1 MTTSTIT
8 FTRKLMRGA
17 SFAAL
22 VHFAAVPVAG
32 FGLTVLCAAQAQA
45 QANVVL
51 ENQTMDNGD
60 RGSFVFPRIE
70 FNGTNLTRDEVAK
83 LFTAGTPKDEA
94 IAIVSKMT
102 AARVA
107 IPSAVLNGKDAKI
120 TLANI
125 VMTNIDK
132 GQVGQLTLG
141 GVDGSFTT
149 DDGQIA
155 AIKSGGIQIDG
166 ANYSGMFEAVKDGDL
181 SNGTSRFSKFVWQ
194 GLEINVPD
202 KDVPAAAPGGNMIKF
217 RLGSM
222 TVDATYDGDTPL
234 KVAGT
239 VANLLI
245 EPPSSSD
252 GSKQLASV
260 GYNKLDLGFT
270 FAGSYDPATKVYA
283 LSDLT
288 LRGVDAGS
296 LGVKAQLDGVEKVVL
311 SGPQAAR
318 MIGLFGAGVSGVELR
333 FVNAGLVEKSLAY
346 FAKQQGKSTE
356 ALREEARGM
365 ATQIIPVVLGGDAS
379 SLRIAEAVSRFIAD
393 PKGLTVTAKAKSG
406 SLGLIEL
413 MSIRDPASLLAKAD
427 IQVTSDGAPA
437 APAPARAA
445 PAPAAP
451 VAPAAP
457 PAARPPSPQASA
469 GGIAG
474 AAAAGVAG
482 QAAKPAAPAAMQTQ
496 RLSGLAAWSALVG
509 NSISGKNSD
518 GDALTEYYLR
528 NGTVKQL
535 ADDETAT
542 GKWTVRGEK
551 VCFKYPDEDED
562 CYRITVDGD
571 IATFTEDDGSGRRY
585 QILQGNPK
593 KL

>member
-1 MTTSTIT
+1 MTGSR
-8 FTRKLMRGA
+8 FRFSRHALHGVSLA
-17 SFAAL
+17 CLAHLAAAP
-22 VHFAAVPVAG
+22 AA
-32 FGLTVLCAAQAQA
+32 GLGLAIVWSAQAQA
-45 QANVVL
+45 QASIVL
-51 ENQTMDNGD
+51 ENQTMDNGTK
-60 RGSFVFPRIE
+60 GTFVFPRIE

-83 LFTAGTPKDEA
+83 LFTAGTPKEEA
-94 IAIVSKMT
+94 VAIVSKMT

-107 IPSAVLNGKDAKI
+107 IPTAVLNGKDARI
-120 TLANI
+120 TLVNI

-155 AIKSGGIQIDG
+155 TIKSGGLQIDG
-166 ANYSGMFEAVKDGDL
+166 ANYSGMFEAMKDGEL
-181 SNGTSRFSKFVWQ
+181 ANGTSRFSKFVWQ

-217 RLGSM
+217 RLGSIM
-222 TVDATYDGDTPL
+222 VDATYDGDIPL
-234 KVAGT
+234 KVAGS

-245 EPPSSSD
+245 QPPSSSD
-252 GSKQLASV
+252 GAKQLAAV
-260 GYNKLDLGFT
+260 GYDKLDLGFT
-270 FAGSYDPATKVYA
+270 FAGAYDPATKVYT

-296 LGVKAQLDGVEKVVL
+296 VGLKAQLDGVEKVVL

-333 FVNAGLVEKSLAY
+333 FVNAGLVEKALNY
-346 FAKQQGKSTE
+346 FAKQQGKSPE

-365 ATQIIPVVLGGDAS
+365 ATQIIPVMLGGDAN

-413 MSIRDPASLLAKAD
+413 MGIRNPASLLAKAD
-427 IQVTSDGAPA
+427 VQVTADGAPS
-437 APAPARAA
+437 AA

-451 VAPAAP
+451 TAPATRPMSAQ
-457 PAARPPSPQASA
+457 AA
-469 GGIAG
+469 GAG
-474 AAAAGVAG
+474 AASPAAN
-482 QAAKPAAPAAMQTQ
+482 PAAPAAPQTQ
-496 RLSGLAAWSALVG
+496 RLTGLAAWSALVG
-509 NSISGKNSD
+509 NSISGKNED
-518 GDALTEYYLR
+518 GDPLTEYYLR

-551 VCFKYPDEDED
+551 VCIQYPDEDED
-562 CYRITVDGD
+562 CYTITVDGD
-571 IATFTEDDGSGRRY
+571 IATFSEDDGSGRRY
-585 QILQGNPK
+585 QILKGNPK

>member
-1 MTTSTIT
+1 MTSSTV
-8 FTRKLMRGA
+8 RLMRGA
-17 SFAAL
+17 SLAAL
-22 VHFAAVPVAG
+22 LHFAAVPVAG
-32 FGLTVLCAAQAQA
+32 LGLTVVWAAQAQA

-60 RGSFVFPRIE
+60 KGSFVFPRIE

-83 LFTAGTPKDEA
+83 LFTTGTPKDEA
-94 IAIVSKMT
+94 VAIVSKMT

-107 IPSAVLNGKDAKI
+107 IPSAVLNGKDAKV
-120 TLANI
+120 TLSNI

-132 GQVGQLTLG
+132 GQVGQLTIG
-141 GVDGSFTT
+141 GVDGSFLT
-149 DDGQIA
+149 DDNQTA

-166 ANYSGMFEAVKDGDL
+166 ANYSGMFQAMKDGDL

-202 KDVPAAAPGGNMIKF
+202 KDTPASAPGGNMIKL

-222 TVDATYDGDTPL
+222 TVDATYDGDVPL
-234 KVAGT
+234 KVAGN

-245 EPPSSSD
+245 EPPSASD
-252 GSKQLASV
+252 GAKQLAAV
-260 GYNKLDLGFT
+260 GYDKLDLGFT
-270 FAGSYDPATKVYA
+270 FAGSYDPATKAYA

-288 LRGVDAGS
+288 VRGVDAGS
-296 LGVKAQLDGVEKVVL
+296 FGVKAQLDGIEKSVL
-311 SGPQAAR
+311 SGPQSAR
-318 MIGLFGAGVSGVELR
+318 MIGLFGAGISGMELR
-333 FVNAGLVEKSLAY
+333 FVNAGLVDKMLNY
-346 FAKQQGKSTE
+346 FAKQQGKSPE

-365 ATQIIPVVLGGDAS
+365 ATQVIPVMLGGDAT

-393 PKGLTVTAKAKSG
+393 PKGLTITAKSKGG
-406 SLGLIEL
+406 SLGFIEL

-427 IQVTSDGAPA
+427 IQVTADGAPA
-437 APAPARAA
+437 TPAA
-445 PAPAAP
+445 PA
-451 VAPAAP
+451 
-457 PAARPPSPQASA
+457 ARAPSPQASA

-474 AAAAGVAG
+474 AAGAGAAS
-482 QAAKPAAPAAMQTQ
+482 QAAKPAAPAAMQTP
-496 RLSGLAAWSALVG
+496 RLTGLAAWNALVG
-509 NSISGKNSD
+509 NSISGKNED
-518 GDALTEYYLR
+518 GDPLTEYYMR

-562 CYRITVDGD
+562 CYRVTVDGD
-571 IATFTEDDGSGRRY
+571 IATFSEDDGSGRRY

>member
-1 MTTSTIT
+1 MTGSTV
-8 FTRKLMRGA
+8 RLMRSA
-17 SFAAL
+17 SIAAFF
-22 VHFAAVPVAG
+22 HFAAAPAAG
-32 FGLTVLCAAQAQA
+32 LGLAVVCAAQAQA
-45 QANVVL
+45 QTDTTANVVL
-51 ENQTMDNGD
+51 ENQTMDNGEK
-60 RGSFVFPRIE
+60 GSFVFPRIE

-83 LFTAGTPKDEA
+83 LFTAGTPKEDA
-94 IAIVSKMT
+94 VAIVSKMT

-107 IPSAVLNGKDAKI
+107 IPTAVLNGKDAKI

-132 GQVGQLTLG
+132 GQVGQLTMG

-155 AIKSGGIQIDG
+155 AIKSGGLQIDG
-166 ANYSGMFEAVKDGDL
+166 ANYSGMLQAVKDGEL
-181 SNGTSRFSKFVWQ
+181 ANGTSRFSKFVWQ

-202 KDVPAAAPGGNMIKF
+202 KDVPAAAPGGNLIKF
-217 RLGSM
+217 RLGSI
-222 TVDATYDGDTPL
+222 TIDATYDNDIPL
-234 KVAGT
+234 KVAGS

-245 EPPSSSD
+245 EPPRSSD
-252 GSKQLASV
+252 GAKQLASV
-260 GYNKLDLGFT
+260 GYDKLDLGFT
-270 FAGSYDPATKVYA
+270 FAGSYDPASKVYA

-296 LGVKAQLDGVEKVVL
+296 LGLKAQLDGVEKVVL

-318 MIGLFGAGVSGVELR
+318 MIGLFGAGVAGVELR
-333 FVNAGLVEKSLAY
+333 FVNAGLVEKSLNY
-346 FAKQQGKSTE
+346 FAKQQGKSPE

-365 ATQIIPVVLGGDAS
+365 ATQVIPVMLGGDAS
-379 SLRIAEAVSRFIAD
+379 SLRIAEAVSRFLAD
-393 PKGLTVTAKAKSG
+393 PKGLTITAKSKGG
-406 SLGLIEL
+406 SLGFIEL

-427 IQVTSDGAPA
+427 VQVTADGAPA
-437 APAPARAA
+437 AA

-451 VAPAAP
+451 AA

-474 AAAAGVAG
+474 AAGAGAAS
-482 QAAKPAAPAAMQTQ
+482 QAAKPAAPAAMPTQ
-496 RLSGLAAWSALVG
+496 RLTGLAAWNALVG
-509 NSISGKNSD
+509 NSISGKNED
-518 GDALTEYYLR
+518 GDPLTEYYMR

-571 IATFTEDDGSGRRY
+571 IATFSEDDGSGRRY
-585 QILQGNPK
+585 QILRGNPK